1 MGAKQAQAYSQVGS
15 SAGKL
20 SFWTIPAD
28 RQVKMKPVLSMKM
41 SMVIYGRILIM
52 AFSRITILKACVST
66 ELYVERCYQN
76 DVRSVSTGFIT

>member
-1 MGAKQAQAYSQVGS
+1 MGAEQVQAYSQAGS
-15 SAGKL
+15 GVL

-52 AFSRITILKACVST
+52 AFSRITILKSMCFNRAIC
-66 ELYVERCYQN
+66 
-76 DVRSVSTGFIT
+76 

>member
-1 MGAKQAQAYSQVGS
+1 MGAKQVQAYSQVGS
-15 SAGKL
+15 EGKL

-52 AFSRITILKACVST
+52 AFSRITILKSMCFNRAIC
-66 ELYVERCYQN
+66 
-76 DVRSVSTGFIT
+76 